1 MLHVDVLC
9 SEIEEEKK
17 ISENKKEEVYSKELI
32 HKKEN
37 VSSSKHEIVLPENEN
52 ETIDNETNE
61 DGNEVK

>member
-17 ISENKKEEVYSKELI
+17 FSENKKEEVYSKELN

-37 VSSSKHEIVLPENEN
+37 VSVSKHEIVLPENEN
-52 ETIDNETNE
+52 ETVDNEMNKDGKE
-61 DGNEVK
+61 DK